1 MKILALET
9 ATKVCSV
16 AILENDKVLVEKTV
30 NSSQNHSEVLL
41 PLIQEALESV
51 GLTVKDID
59 EFAISNGPG
68 SFTGLR
74 VACATAKAFAF
85 TEATNVYEV
94 CTLDSLAYNA
104 VAELDSATVISIID
118 ARRKQVYFGI
128 YDLIN
133 GNVVRKSEYNCIDFV
148 DVLEIAKEYE
158 NVIFVGDGVPLF
170 EKEILDEGFSILST
184 ENINAKAS
192 SLVVGIKEE
201 NKRNFKSLKLFYFK
215 KSQAERELEEKLQKL
230 NS

>member
-1 MKILALET
+1 MKVLALET

-16 AILENDKVLVEKTV
+16 AILEDNKVLIEKTV

-41 PLIQEALESV
+41 DLVQETLKSADLSV
-51 GLTVKDID
+51 GDID
-59 EFAISNGPG
+59 EFAISSGPG

-85 TEATNVYEV
+85 TEDACVYEV

-104 VAELDSATVISIID
+104 VSELEKATIIPIID
-118 ARRKQVYFGI
+118 ARRKQVYFSI
-128 YDLIN
+128 YDLNN
-133 GNVVRKSEYNCIDFV
+133 GTVTRKSEYNCIDFIE
-148 DVLEIAKEYE
+148 VLELAKEYE
-158 NVIFVGDGVPLF
+158 NVVFVGDGVELF
-170 EKEILDEGFSILST
+170 KDSIL
-184 ENINAKAS
+184 ENGFKTLSEENVNAKAS
-192 SLVVGIKEE
+192 SLVVGFNEE

-215 KSQAERELEEKLQKL
+215 QSQAERELEERLQKQ

>member
-16 AILENDKVLVEKTV
+16 AVLEDNKVLIENTV

-41 PLIQEALESV
+41 DLVQETLKNAE
-51 GLTVKDID
+51 LTVSDID
-59 EFAISNGPG
+59 EFAISSGPG

-85 TEATNVYEV
+85 TEDTCVFEV

-104 VAELDSATVISIID
+104 VSELEKATVIPIID
-118 ARRKQVYFGI
+118 ARRKQVYFSI
-128 YDLIN
+128 YDLDN
-133 GNVVRKSEYNCIDFV
+133 NNVTRKAEYNCIDFV
-148 DVLEIAKEYE
+148 EVLELAKEYE
-158 NVIFVGDGVPLF
+158 NVVFVGDGVELF
-170 EKEILDEGFSILST
+170 KDSIL
-184 ENINAKAS
+184 ENGFKVLSEENVNAKAS
-192 SLVVGIKEE
+192 SLVVGFNEE

-215 KSQAERELEEKLQKL
+215 KSQAERELEEKLQKQ

>member
-16 AILENDKVLVEKTV
+16 AILEDNKVLIEKTV

-41 PLIQEALESV
+41 DLIQEALKSADLAV
-51 GLTVKDID
+51 SDID
-59 EFAISNGPG
+59 EFAISSGPG

-85 TEATNVYEV
+85 TEKAWVYEV
-94 CTLDSLAYNA
+94 STLDSLAYNA
-104 VAELDSATVISIID
+104 VGELKKATIIPIID
-118 ARRKQVYFGI
+118 ARRQQVYFSVYELDNSNI
-128 YDLIN
+128 T
-133 GNVVRKSEYNCIDFV
+133 RKIEYNCIDFTE
-148 DVLEIAKEYE
+148 VLDLAKGYE
-158 NVIFVGDGVPLF
+158 NVFFVGDGVELF
-170 EKEILDEGFSILST
+170 RDSILESGFKT
-184 ENINAKAS
+184 LSEENINAKAS
-192 SLVVGIKEE
+192 SLVVGFNDA

-215 KSQAERELEEKLQKL
+215 KSQAERELEERLQKQ